1 MKIYTAALIDK
12 PQRIRN
18 ADLRK
23 NMASDLKK
31 LLRVKRSSIV
41 SQELNSFIFLSAET
55 ANGRMHPELVEKI
68 EKGVLF
74 NRFISY
80 NKKNE
85 SKYRNL
91 LQNNQELRETSQ
103 IVKNFIKEI
112 DGSLPRKLDQQM
124 KKVNTDLPRIFCE
137 LSTKSFITLWD
148 IEEANEYRFYL
159 SGFDFPLFCGSTAD
173 VPINI
178 GGVVDQLLIAN
189 FFVGRAMRYEP
200 RDKNSCH

>member
-80 NKKNE
+80 NKK
-85 SKYRNL
+85 
-91 LQNNQELRETSQ
+91 TSQ
-103 IVKNFIKEI
+103 NIEIYCRITKNYVKH
-112 DGSLPRKLDQQM
+112 RK
-124 KKVNTDLPRIFCE
+124 
-137 LSTKSFITLWD
+137 
-148 IEEANEYRFYL
+148 
-159 SGFDFPLFCGSTAD
+159 
-173 VPINI
+173 
-178 GGVVDQLLIAN
+178 
-189 FFVGRAMRYEP
+189 
-200 RDKNSCH
+200 